1 MMLLYADVYCQS
13 NCLSVPGCQVLRGVI
28 HNNNRAKAESG
39 HWTGHL
45 KKPVRD
51 LGKFPTHHRSP
62 AHPILSS
69 ALLQVAKSQITLR
82 RTVYKQYSVV
92 NLIFKR
98 LSGFTGDTLLPY
110 GCPFQCPRITRFWQ
124 MPSSVSIPSHKVRG
138 SK

>member
-39 HWTGHL
+39 HWTGDL

-69 ALLQVAKSQITLR
+69 ALLQVAQSKITLR

-98 LSGFTGDTLLPY
+98 LSGSTAPPAIPAPLFVSMADA
-110 GCPFQCPRITRFWQ
+110 PFPGTAEA
-124 MPSSVSIPSHKVRG
+124 PVAATATAAAVR
-138 SK
+138 

>member
-13 NCLSVPGCQVLRGVI
+13 NCLSAGCQVLRGVI

-39 HWTGHL
+39 HWAGHL

-62 AHPILSS
+62 SHPILSS
-69 ALLQVAKSQITLR
+69 ALLQVAQSQITLR
-82 RTVYKQYSVV
+82 RTVYKHYSVV

-98 LSGFTGDTLLPY
+98 LSGFTGDTLWLP
-110 GCPFQCPRITRFWQ
+110 I
-124 MPSSVSIPSHKVRG
+124 
-138 SK
+138 